1 MGLRYSARHGGGSLE
16 CVPRDARDHHDARMK
31 KRWPIRS
38 GRRHKAA
45 VWMTRNDLMQR
56 TFRCSECGGRDV
68 AKSI

>member
-1 MGLRYSARHGGGSLE
+1 
-16 CVPRDARDHHDARMK
+16 MK